1 MGTGL
6 SFALELWELDRGFS
20 PFVEEELSL
29 LDRRF
34 LRSLGMSEEVDE
46 TGTDSAPSGDDAEVG
61 SVRHPTVKATD
72 YLSIASEL

>member
-34 LRSLGMSEEVDE
+34 LRSLGMAEEVDE
-46 TGTDSAPSGDDAEVG
+46 TGTESAPSGDDAEAG
-61 SVRHPTVKATD
+61 SVRHPSVKATD
-72 YLSIASEL
+72 CLSIASEF